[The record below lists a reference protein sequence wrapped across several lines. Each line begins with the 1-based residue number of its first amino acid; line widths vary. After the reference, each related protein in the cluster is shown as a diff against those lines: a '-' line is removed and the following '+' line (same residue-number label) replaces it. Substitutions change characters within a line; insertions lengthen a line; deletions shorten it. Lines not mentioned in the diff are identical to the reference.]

1 MRGVKIAEID
11 PEVELLADVPILGPE
26 EDLFD
31 RSLLAARVA
40 ELAIAGPPT
49 APRLVAL
56 TGDSG
61 AGKSSVLR
69 LATTNIGARAGLAMI
84 SIDAALIPSAQAM
97 MTTLNTELTRLFEAL
112 GVVET
117 TDKVRNTLSSY
128 GGMVSSIARIAGVK
142 VDVAGA
148 LEKSA
153 DSLRTEIARSLEQAN
168 KRLVI
173 VIDHVDRL
181 PPPELGGALAA
192 LRMYAAIPYVAIVIA
207 VDRRSIAIRH
217 APGADPTAFER
228 LVQVEIALPPP
239 DRLLLARV
247 MAGGLE
253 RTASRLHRDL
263 DVLFPLFDPEGGI
276 ALELIETP
284 RDAKRC
290 VNALAAALPL
300 IAAEDLVP
308 MCLEIMLRVLV
319 PEIDNVRLETR
330 KRTADRAQLY
340 DQLAKRLAGHRR
352 APAAR
357 VALRALILGEPVATA

>member
-1 MRGVKIAEID
+1 MGGVKIAEID
-11 PEVELLADVPILGPE
+11 PEVELLADVPILGIE

-31 RSLLAARVA
+31 RGLLAARVA

-69 LATTNIGARAGLAMI
+69 LVTRMLGARAGLAMVA
-84 SIDAALIPSAQAM
+84 IDAALIPSAQAM
-97 MTTLNTELTRLFEAL
+97 ISTLNAELTRLFEAL
-112 GVVET
+112 GVIET
-117 TDKVRNTLSSY
+117 SDKVRNTLSSY

-142 VDVAGA
+142 VDVVGA
-148 LEKSA
+148 LERSA
-153 DSLRTEIARSLEQAN
+153 ESLREEIARCLEQAG

-173 VIDHVDRL
+173 VIDHLDRL
-181 PPPELGGALAA
+181 TPLELGGALAA

-207 VDRRSIAIRH
+207 VDRHMIAIRD
-217 APGADPTAFER
+217 APGADATAFER
-228 LVQVEIALPPP
+228 LVQVELAIPPP

-253 RTASRLHRDL
+253 RTASRIHRDL
-263 DVLFPLFDPEGGI
+263 DVLFPLFDPDGGI

-284 RDAKRC
+284 RDAKRA

-300 IAAEDLVP
+300 TAAEDLVP
-308 MCLEIMLRVLV
+308 MCLEIVLRVLV
-319 PEIDNVRLETR
+319 PEIDSVCLETR
-330 KRTADRAQLY
+330 KRTADRPHLY
-340 DQLAKRLAGHRR
+340 DQLSKRLAGHRR
-352 APAAR
+352 AVAAR
-357 VALRALILGEPVATA
+357 GALRALILGESVADA